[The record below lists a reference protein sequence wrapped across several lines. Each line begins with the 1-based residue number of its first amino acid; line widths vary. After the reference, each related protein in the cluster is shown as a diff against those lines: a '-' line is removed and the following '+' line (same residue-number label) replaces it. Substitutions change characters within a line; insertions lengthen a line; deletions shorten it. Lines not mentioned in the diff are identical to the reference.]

1 MDLQYGKIVS
11 VKDGRATVRLAGYE
25 ADAAIDMVL
34 LQPGGGS
41 SVKTWLA
48 PQPGDCVA
56 VLLNAERLDESCVVG
71 GVYTEAQSAPKSG
84 GVAAIQASYVYIG
97 SSMDGI
103 QKASRDDHVQAELA
117 KIKSALDAL
126 TASYNAHV
134 HAVPAIAVMPPPEP
148 PIVEGQIGVTVPGS
162 TATGTPQH
170 AQTYT
175 VGATAADSVYVK

>member
-1 MDLQYGKIVS
+1 MDLQYGEIIS

-56 VLLNAERLDESCVVG
+56 VLLNAERLDESCVIG
-71 GVYTEAQSAPKSG
+71 GVYTDTQSAPKSG
-84 GVAAIQASYVYIG
+84 GVAAIQASYVYLG

-103 QKASRDDHVQAELA
+103 QKASRDDHVQSELA
-117 KIKSALDAL
+117 AIKAALDAL
-126 TASYNAHV
+126 TATFNSHV
-134 HAVPAIAVMPPPEP
+134 HTIPVLEVVTETVPPVP
-148 PIVEGQIGVTVPGS
+148 VGVTVTGT

-175 VGATAADSVYVK
+175 VGVTAADSVYIK

>member
-1 MDLQYGKIVS
+1 MDLQYGEIVS

-56 VLLNAERLDESCVVG
+56 VLLNTERLDESCVVG
-71 GVYTEAQSAPKSG
+71 GVYTDAQSAPKSG

-117 KIKSALDAL
+117 KIKAALDAL
-126 TASYNAHV
+126 VSAFNEHIHEYLNVTSPANT
-134 HAVPAIAVMPPPEP
+134 AVPTDP
-148 PIVEGQIGVTVPGS
+148 
-162 TATGTPQH
+162 AT
-170 AQTYT
+170 QTYA
-175 VGATAADSVYVK
+175 VGDTAADSVYVK

>member
-1 MDLQYGKIVS
+1 MDLQYGEIVS

-71 GVYTEAQSAPKSG
+71 GVYTDAQRAPKSG

-97 SSMDGI
+97 SSMEGI

-117 KIKSALDAL
+117 KIKAALDAL

-134 HAVPAIAVMPPPEP
+134 HTVPVLTVTAASPTPELP
-148 PIVEGQIGVTVPGS
+148 TRIGVTVTGP

-170 AQTYT
+170 EQTYK
-175 VGATAADSVYVK
+175 VGDTAADSVYVK

>member
-1 MDLQYGKIVS
+1 MDLQYGEIVS

-56 VLLNAERLDESCVVG
+56 VLLNTERLDESCVVG
-71 GVYTEAQSAPKSG
+71 GVYTDAQSAPKSG

-97 SSMDGI
+97 SSMEGV
-103 QKASRDDHVQAELA
+103 QKASRDDHVQSELA
-117 KIKSALDAL
+117 KIKAALDAL

-134 HAVPAIAVMPPPEP
+134 HTVPALAVLPPPDP
-148 PIVEGQIGVTVPGS
+148 PTVLGQIGITSPGS

-170 AQTYT
+170 AQTYA
-175 VGATAADSVYVK
+175 VGDTAADSVYVK

>member
-1 MDLQYGKIVS
+1 MDLQYGEIVS

-71 GVYTEAQSAPKSG
+71 GVYTDAQSAPKSG

-97 SSMDGI
+97 SSMEGI
-103 QKASRDDHVQAELA
+103 QKVSRDDHVQAELA
-117 KIKSALDAL
+117 KIKAALDAL
-126 TASYNAHV
+126 VSAFNGHIHEYLNVTSPAST
-134 HAVPAIAVMPPPEP
+134 AVPTNP
-148 PIVEGQIGVTVPGS
+148 
-162 TATGTPQH
+162 AT
-170 AQTYT
+170 QTYT
-175 VGATAADSVYVK
+175 AGDTAADSVYVK

>member
-1 MDLQYGKIVS
+1 MDLQYGEIVS

-56 VLLNAERLDESCVVG
+56 VLLNTERLDESCVVG
-71 GVYTEAQSAPKSG
+71 GVYTDAQSAPKSG

-97 SSMDGI
+97 SSMEGI
-103 QKASRDDHVQAELA
+103 QKASRDDHVQAELS
-117 KIKSALDAL
+117 KIKGVLDAL
-126 TASYNAHV
+126 VSAFNEHIHEYLNGTSPAST
-134 HAVPAIAVMPPPEP
+134 AVPTNP
-148 PIVEGQIGVTVPGS
+148 
-162 TATGTPQH
+162 AT
-170 AQTYT
+170 QTYT
-175 VGATAADSVYVK
+175 VGDTAADSVYVK

>member
-1 MDLQYGKIVS
+1 MDLQYGEIVS

-56 VLLNAERLDESCVVG
+56 VLLNTERLDESCVVG

-117 KIKSALDAL
+117 KIKAALDAL
-126 TASYNAHV
+126 TAAYNAHV
-134 HAVPAIAVMPPPEP
+134 HTVPAIAVLPPPEP
-148 PIVEGQIGVTVPGS
+148 PTVSGQIGITVPGS

-175 VGATAADSVYVK
+175 VGDTAADSVYIK

>member
-1 MDLQYGKIVS
+1 MDLQYGEIVS
-11 VKDGRATVRLAGYE
+11 VKDGRAVVKLAGYE

-56 VLLNAERLDESCVVG
+56 VLVNAERLEESCVIG
-71 GVYTEAQSAPKSG
+71 GVYTESQTAPKSG
-84 GVAAIQASYVYIG
+84 NVAAIQASFVYLG
-97 SSMDGI
+97 SSMEGI

-117 KIKSALDAL
+117 AIKAELDLL
-126 TASYNAHV
+126 TAAFNAHV
-134 HAVPAIAVMPPPEP
+134 HAIPALEVVTQSTPP
-148 PIVEGQIGVTVPGS
+148 VTLGVTV
-162 TATGTPQH
+162 TGTSATTTPAHEQS
-170 AQTYT
+170 YT

>member
-1 MDLQYGKIVS
+1 MDLQYGEIVS

-56 VLLNAERLDESCVVG
+56 VLLNTERLDESCVVG

-117 KIKSALDAL
+117 KIKAALDAL
-126 TASYNAHV
+126 TAAYNAHV
-134 HAVPAIAVMPPPEP
+134 HAVPAIAVLPPPEP
-148 PIVEGQIGVTVPGS
+148 PTVPGQIGITVPGS

-175 VGATAADSVYVK
+175 VGDTAADSVYIK

>member
-1 MDLQYGKIVS
+1 MDLQFGEIVS

-56 VLLNAERLDESCVVG
+56 VLLNTERLDESCVVG
-71 GVYTEAQSAPKSG
+71 GVYTDSQSAPKSG

-97 SSMDGI
+97 SSMNGI
-103 QKASRDDHVQAELA
+103 QKASRDDHVQSELA

-134 HAVPAIAVMPPPEP
+134 HAVPVLAVTAASPTPVLPT
-148 PIVEGQIGVTVPGS
+148 QIGVTVTGT

-170 AQTYT
+170 AQTYA
-175 VGATAADSVYVK
+175 VGATASDSVYIK

>member
-1 MDLQYGKIVS
+1 MDLQYGEIVS

-56 VLLNAERLDESCVVG
+56 VLLNTERLDESCVVG

-97 SSMDGI
+97 RSMDGI

-117 KIKSALDAL
+117 KIKAALDAL

-134 HAVPAIAVMPPPEP
+134 HTIPVLAVTAASPTPAHPT
-148 PIVEGQIGVTVPGS
+148 QIGVTDTGS

-175 VGATAADSVYVK
+175 VGDTAADSVYVK